1 VFEGVSEEPVVSL
14 LRGFSAPV
22 KLEIERSEE
31 ELSFLLANDQ
41 DPFNKW
47 EAGQMLFQRTILS
60 NVEAFKANK
69 DMSVSPLTIAAVKSI
84 LADTSADPSS
94 RAYALGLPSLST
106 LGEAVETIDPD
117 ALVGA
122 VKFTKRTIAAALQA
136 EFEQAYNDA
145 SLPPTPFRNDAEAVG
160 KRRIKN
166 TCLDYLS
173 SLKDPKIT
181 KMALDQAMN
190 AGGMTDRVAATAQ
203 LAASDDA
210 AARDKALGDFYENHA
225 KGNDLI
231 LCKFFTMQAIADT
244 DNALEKVNGLLK
256 HPDFSLK
263 NPNKCRSLVGAFAGN
278 MRHFHAKDGSGYRW
292 LGDRIIEIDAFNPQL
307 AARMTTMFSTFRRY
321 DAERQALIK
330 EQLERLVATEGFSKD
345 SLEIAT
351 RSLKG

>member
-1 VFEGVSEEPVVSL
+1 MH
-14 LRGFSAPV
+14 
-22 KLEIERSEE
+22 
-31 ELSFLLANDQ
+31 LSG
-41 DPFNKW
+41 PFR
-47 EAGQMLFQRTILS
+47 LFGSFPSRH
-60 NVEAFKANK
+60 
-69 DMSVSPLTIAAVKSI
+69 AAAW
-84 LADTSADPSS
+84 L
-94 RAYALGLPSLST
+94 T
-106 LGEAVETIDPD
+106 LGAGDPVL
-117 ALVGA
+117 A
-122 VKFTKRTIAAALQA
+122 
-136 EFEQAYNDA
+136 
-145 SLPPTPFRNDAEAVG
+145 G

-278 MRHFHAKDGSGYRW
+278 MRHFHAKDGSGYRCAP
-292 LGDRIIEIDAFNPQL
+292 LTPI
-307 AARMTTMFSTFRRY
+307 
-321 DAERQALIK
+321 
-330 EQLERLVATEGFSKD
+330 
-345 SLEIAT
+345 T
-351 RSLKG
+351 RKGPVLSIPSWE